1 MKESKMVEVD
11 LMERPRMQALER
23 ANEVK
28 SRRRELLRR
37 IDAAN
42 PRDGVLVASE
52 FIQNPPR
59 LLRLETVGSVLRRVQ
74 GFGEVKIDGVCF
86 AAEVDPSRTL
96 ASLKVRERLWLA
108 AELEQRRAAMRPRR
122 RAA

>member
-1 MKESKMVEVD
+1 MVEAD
-11 LMERPRMQALER
+11 LMERQRMQAPER
-23 ANEVK
+23 ANKAK
-28 SRRRELLRR
+28 SRRLELLRR
-37 IDAAN
+37 IDAAS

-52 FIQNPPR
+52 FIQDPPR
-59 LLRLETVGSVLRRVQ
+59 PLRLVTVRGVLRRVQ

-96 ASLKVRERLWLA
+96 GSLKVRERLWLA